1 MAGGAR
7 RGTQGTF
14 QPYVISSP
22 PFTLWGR
29 DILAQMGIL
38 LYSPDEKVSAQR
50 LQMKYDPQKGL
61 GKNQQGTLYPV
72 ELQINNQQLGL
83 GYPNL

>member
-1 MAGGAR
+1 
-7 RGTQGTF
+7 
-14 QPYVISSP
+14 
-22 PFTLWGR
+22 
-29 DILAQMGIL
+29 MGIV

-61 GKNQQGTLYPV
+61 GKNQQGRLYPL
-72 ELQINNQQLGL
+72 ELQINNQQVGL